1 MELVHM
7 QLLVVQTTAFG
18 HDCTVTTTGSP
29 VRNAA
34 TRPPGRPLSSELSD
48 QLVSVAVD
56 ILADEGWGRLNSD
69 RIAARAHAGKAGI
82 YRRWPT
88 MAALA
93 RHALS
98 CTSLVRTP
106 DDTGSLREDLIAL
119 LEPWTRPLDRAER
132 AAASLVGAA
141 RHDEE
146 LRAGLEEALVR
157 PLAAAVHTIAARESA
172 RGRELSPERVALLG
186 SVLQALWWQRYTAF
200 DDSAMSRGQLEQLV
214 ADVLMPI
221 TDAEPLPDRA

>member
-1 MELVHM
+1 
-7 QLLVVQTTAFG
+7 
-18 HDCTVTTTGSP
+18 VTTTGSP
-29 VRNAA
+29 VRNVA
-34 TRPPGRPLSSELSD
+34 TRPPGRPLSTELSD
-48 QLVSVAVD
+48 QLVNVAVD

-98 CTSLVRTP
+98 CTTLVRTP
-106 DDTGSLREDLIAL
+106 EDAGSLRADLIEL

-146 LRAGLEEALVR
+146 LRAGLDQALVR
-157 PLAAAVHTIAARESA
+157 PLAAAVDTLTARESA
-172 RGRELSPERVALLG
+172 RGRQLAPQRVALLG

-200 DDSAMSRGQLEQLV
+200 EDAPMTDEQLDQLV
-214 ADVLMPI
+214 TDVLMPI
-221 TDAEPLPDRA
+221 TDPEPVADRS

>member
-1 MELVHM
+1 MTTPG
-7 QLLVVQTTAFG
+7 QTER
-18 HDCTVTTTGSP
+18 S
-29 VRNAA
+29 AA
-34 TRPPGRPLSSELSD
+34 TRPPGRPLSAELSD

-69 RIAARAHAGKAGI
+69 RIAARARAGKAGI

-106 DDTGSLREDLIAL
+106 EDHGSLRADLAAL
-119 LEPWTRPLDRAER
+119 LEPWTRPLERAER

-157 PLAAAVHTIAARESA
+157 PLAGAVRELAGREAA
-172 RGRELSPERVALLG
+172 RGRELSHQRVALLG

-200 DDSAMSRGQLEQLV
+200 EDAPVSAIQVDQLV
-214 ADVLMPI
+214 ADVLLPI
-221 TDAEPLPDRA
+221 TDADPVTHRR

>member
-1 MELVHM
+1 MRE
-7 QLLVVQTTAFG
+7 QVVLGRPDGHDGAVTTAPP
-18 HDCTVTTTGSP
+18 TARS
-29 VRNAA
+29 AA
-34 TRPPGRPLSSELSD
+34 TRPPGRPLSAELSD

-98 CTSLVRTP
+98 RTDLVCSP
-106 DDTGSLREDLIAL
+106 ADTGSLHTDLAAL
-119 LEPWTRPLDRAER
+119 LEPWTRPLERGER

-146 LRAGLEEALVR
+146 LRAGLEESLVR
-157 PLAAAVHTIAARESA
+157 PLAAAVGEIAARESA
-172 RGRELSPERVALLG
+172 RGRSLPAERIALLG

-200 DDSAMSRGQLEQLV
+200 VDAPLTAGEVEQLV
-214 ADVLMPI
+214 ADVLLPI
-221 TDAEPLPDRA
+221 TDPVPETAGA

>member
-1 MELVHM
+1 
-7 QLLVVQTTAFG
+7 
-18 HDCTVTTTGSP
+18 VTTTGP
-29 VRNAA
+29 TVRSAA

-69 RIAARAHAGKAGI
+69 RIAARARAGKAGI

-106 DDTGSLREDLIAL
+106 EDTGSLRSDLVAL
-119 LEPWTRPLDRAER
+119 LDPWTRPLERAER

-157 PLAAAVHTIAARESA
+157 PLAAAVRELA
-172 RGRELSPERVALLG
+172 GREAGRGRELSHERIALLG

-200 DDSAMSRGQLEQLV
+200 VDAPMTSAQVDHLV
-214 ADVLMPI
+214 ADVLLPI
-221 TDAEPLPDRA
+221 TDADPVSGRA